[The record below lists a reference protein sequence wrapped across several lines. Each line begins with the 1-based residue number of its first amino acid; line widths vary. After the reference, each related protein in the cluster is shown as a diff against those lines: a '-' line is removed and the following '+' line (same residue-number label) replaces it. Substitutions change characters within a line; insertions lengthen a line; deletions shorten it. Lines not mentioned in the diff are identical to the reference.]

1 MRTWKLGHVVE
12 RSPLYPKI
20 KRFSSTSAFICQLS
34 CKHFKLL
41 TSHQMLAIV
50 LEFINAFQN
59 IGKRFMART
68 LFKTVGNRRC
78 PTLGQFLKSR
88 DIDISVMEIAFK
100 SRHPTSHKTTVLT
113 DRIAAHRTFTA
124 GHKAGKFSQ
133 KNVACA
139 FFIDIGGKH
148 SVNET

>member
-59 IGKRFMART
+59 IGKRLVPCT
-68 LFKTVGNRRC
+68 LSEAVGHRGR
-78 PTLGQFLKSR
+78 PTTGQLFER
-88 DIDISVMEIAFK
+88 GDVNISVVEIALQAG
-100 SRHPTSHKTTVLT
+100 HPTGHEAPVLS
-113 DRIAAHRTFTA
+113 DGIAAHRAFA
-124 GHKAGKFSQ
+124 CRHKAGELF
-133 KNVACA
+133 
-139 FFIDIGGKH
+139 
-148 SVNET
+148 